1 MLKCKR
7 QGEEAAAEAAD
18 DSEMREAE
26 HPAQESLE
34 PGTYYRTYYRGAPSC
49 PLQNHG
55 PGLQEA

>member
-18 DSEMREAE
+18 DLEMREAE

-34 PGTYYRTYYRGAPSC
+34 PGTRTYYRGAPSC